1 MYGVELFFFISG
13 ALIVSLYGLGGPM
26 SLASLG
32 YWPKRLARILP
43 LWILFFIIFTALRN
57 YTGPGADVQVFLNQ
71 HSGASG
77 WLFLATL
84 VATFTAWLSPYLWN
98 AAVPGGWSIQAEMA
112 HYLAFATLRRF
123 NAKSILLVLVGMNL
137 ATLAAI
143 RFESSLPQWLEK
155 PIDGWVRLGFYS
167 TFFYFLL
174 GVVAYSIM
182 SKLRKGENLS
192 DIGKSLSSF
201 EWILSIIYVSTV
213 LALPLPL
220 GFGNNAQAIGIVLLS
235 LGIGFVIQRVRLVVP
250 ALTTLGKYSYFI
262 YFMHLLV
269 LSGLSDLL
277 LRIDKAKV
285 PILNSATFV
294 FLVYLLVLLSIAL
307 PSAWLSYRFFER
319 PILQLARRRKSHSA
333 SQL

>member
-1 MYGVELFFFISG
+1 M
-13 ALIVSLYGLGGPM
+13 SLYGLDGTK
-26 SLASLG
+26 SLTSLG

-43 LWILFFIIFTALRN
+43 LWILFFIIFAAFRKFTV
-57 YTGPGADVQVFLNQ
+57 PGASVQAFLNQ

-77 WLFLATL
+77 WLLLATM
-84 VATFTAWLSPYLWN
+84 VATFTAWLSPSVWN

-112 HYLAFATLRRF
+112 HYFAFATLRRF

-143 RFESSLPQWLEK
+143 HFESSLPHWSGR
-155 PIDGWVRLGFYS
+155 PIDDWVRLGFYS

-174 GVVAYSIM
+174 GVVAYSIV
-182 SKLRKGENLS
+182 SRLRKGESLS
-192 DIGKSLSSF
+192 DIRKSRSSF

-213 LALPLPL
+213 LTLPLS
-220 GFGNNAQAIGIVLLS
+220 FGNNAQAIGIVLLS
-235 LGIGFVIQRVRLVVP
+235 LGLGFVIQRVRRVVP

-262 YFMHLLV
+262 YFVHLLV
-269 LSGLSDLL
+269 LSGLSDVL

-294 FLVYLLVLLSIAL
+294 FLACLLVTFSIAL
-307 PSAWLSYRFFER
+307 PSALLSYRFFER
-319 PILQLARRRKSHSA
+319 PILELARRRKTQNLRLGYPRESVE
-333 SQL
+333 